1 MSRRVPTESRLSAMP
16 ILSGIPPLALERIE
30 RMSTVLSVPPDRVLM
45 NEGAYGQEFAMILSG
60 SVEVTI
66 DGVRLAELGPGDVVG
81 EVAMAA
87 DVRRTATVRT
97 ITDAELAVVPR
108 HEFGQFLRD
117 APAASRRLLG
127 LVATRLLEMSR
138 RAADGD
144 ASDSPGCHSP
154 GR

>member
-1 MSRRVPTESRLSAMP
+1 MPRRATAKSRLSAMP
-16 ILSGIPPLALERIE
+16 MLSGVSPLALERIE
-30 RMSTVLSVPPDRVLM
+30 RMSTVLSVPSDRVLM
-45 NEGAYGQEFAMILSG
+45 NQGAFGQEFAMILSG

-66 DGVRLAELGPGDVVG
+66 DGERRAELGPGDIVG

-97 ITDAELAVVPR
+97 TTDVELAVVPR
-108 HEFGQFLRD
+108 HQFEQFLRE

-127 LVATRLLEMSR
+127 LVASRLLEMSPR
-138 RAADGD
+138 TANGD